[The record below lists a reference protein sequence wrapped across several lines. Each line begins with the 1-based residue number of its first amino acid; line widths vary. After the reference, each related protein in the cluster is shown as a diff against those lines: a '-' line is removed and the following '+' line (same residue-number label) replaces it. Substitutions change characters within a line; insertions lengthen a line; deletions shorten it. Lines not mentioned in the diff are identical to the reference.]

1 MSLPVVVEDDAQAE
15 FDEAFDWYDVRNTA
29 KALQF
34 AEAVLAVFT
43 SIGAQPRAHAVVHK
57 DVRKALVQGFPYCVY
72 YFEEP
77 QQVVVISV
85 FHTSRDPAIWQGRR

>member
-1 MSLPVVVEDDAQAE
+1 MSLPVVVEDVAQAE
-15 FDEAFDWYDVRNTA
+15 FDEAFDWYDARSAARST
-29 KALQF
+29 QF
-34 AEAVLAVFT
+34 AVEVRAVFT
-43 SIGAQPRAHAVVHK
+43 RIGAHPRAHTVVYK
-57 DVRKALVQGFPYCVY
+57 DVRRAVVPGFPYCVY